1 MKEKRKNIMIDADF
15 HRKVKTAAAVR
26 GMSMQDLIKAVF
38 NGTIK
43 VEIEEQKNCKDYKKA
58 RGEK

>member
-1 MKEKRKNIMIDADF
+1 MSKPKRKNIMLDVEF

-26 GMSMQDLIKAVF
+26 GMTMQNLIKAVF

-43 VEIEEQKNCKDYKKA
+43 VIIEEQGK
-58 RGEK
+58 

>member
-1 MKEKRKNIMIDADF
+1 MSKPKRKNIMLDAEF

-26 GMSMQDLIKAVF
+26 GMTMQDLIKAVF

-43 VEIEEQKNCKDYKKA
+43 VEIEEKEN
-58 RGEK
+58 

>member
-1 MKEKRKNIMIDADF
+1 MSKPKRKNIMLDAEF

-26 GMSMQDLIKAVF
+26 GMTMQDLIKAVF

-43 VEIEEQKNCKDYKKA
+43 VEIEEQSK
-58 RGEK
+58 

>member
-1 MKEKRKNIMIDADF
+1 MSKPKRKNIMLDAEF

-26 GMSMQDLIKAVF
+26 GMSMQNLIKAVF

-43 VEIEEQKNCKDYKKA
+43 VEIEEKGK
-58 RGEK
+58 